1 MPAAKTWTFT
11 VQANSKP
18 RLDLWLVRHMPALSR
33 AQLQRLISGGQVTV
47 DGAVARAAVR
57 LKLGQQ
63 IVVTEP
69 EQRVA
74 SRVEPYPLEID
85 VVYED
90 KDLAMVNKPADLVMH
105 PAPGHPIRTLANAVA
120 YRWPNLT
127 SGLEDGRPGIVHRLD
142 KDTSGLVVIAKSAA
156 TQFGLQ
162 NQFKTR
168 HISKKY
174 IALIEGFLS
183 PMQGVV
189 EVPLGR
195 HPRHRQ
201 RQAAFPQDAAER
213 TLPRGVRSAST
224 SFQVREFLQSRA
236 PQEIYPFT
244 LVELEPFTGRTHQ
257 IRVHMAYLSHP
268 VVGDEVYGLRK
279 PHLQLRR
286 HFLHAYAIGFVHP
299 IRNVLMKFQVPLPIE
314 LQNCLDSLSSA
325 D

>member
-18 RLDLWLVRHMPALSR
+18 RLDRWLVRQLPALSR
-33 AQLQRLISGGQVTV
+33 AQLQRLISEDQVTV

-57 LKLGQQ
+57 LKEGQQ
-63 IVVTEP
+63 VKLTEP
-69 EQRVA
+69 VQRAA
-74 SRVEPYPLEID
+74 SRVEPYPLDID

-90 KDLAMVNKPADLVMH
+90 QDLAIVNKPADLVMH

-120 YRWPNLT
+120 YRWPSLT
-127 SGLEDGRPGIVHRLD
+127 TGLEEGRPGIVHRLD
-142 KDTSGLVVIAKSAA
+142 KDTSGLVVIAKSTA

-162 NQFKTR
+162 HQFKTR

-174 IALIEGFLS
+174 IALTDGFLS
-183 PMQGVV
+183 PLQGEVD
-189 EVPLGR
+189 VPLGR

-201 RQAAFPQDAAER
+201 RQAAFPLDAVGG
-213 TLPRGVRSAST
+213 TLPHGVRSAST
-224 SFQVREFLQSRA
+224 SFRVRKFLQSRA

-244 LVELEPFTGRTHQ
+244 LVELELHTGRTHQ

-268 VVGDEVYGLRK
+268 VVGDAVYGLRK
-279 PHLQLRR
+279 PHLPLKR
-286 HFLHAYAIGFVHP
+286 HFLHAYAISFVHP
-299 IRNVLMKFQVPLPIE
+299 IRNVSVKFQAPLPIE
-314 LQNCLDSLSSA
+314 LQNCLDSLSPA